1 MSYLGLHKYDLI
13 LVIEYFVE
21 DQMSEKLIE
30 CVPNFSEG
38 QRPEIIKQIT
48 DEIEKIEGVKLLDV
62 DPGFDMNRTVV
73 TFIGTPDG
81 VKEAAFNAI
90 KKATELI
97 DMSKHKGT
105 HPRMG
110 ATDVCPFVPITGV
123 TEEEC
128 IALSKEVAKRVGEEL
143 GISVYLYEKSAS
155 SPERINLAKIR
166 QGEYEG
172 LENKLKDSKWK
183 PDFGPA
189 VFNAKSGATV
199 IGVREFL
206 IAYNI
211 NLNTR
216 EEKYATDIAF
226 ELREKGRS
234 ARKGGNGP
242 FYFKSEEIL
251 KYQKGSYPCGSCEYI
266 GKTIEET
273 IQHCKEVHNYDLAEL
288 LDLNGIDV
296 KHPEGQSVKIPGK
309 FKHCKAIGWM
319 VPKYDRAQISINLT
333 NYKVTSMHHVFDE
346 ACRLAQ
352 ERGLRVTGSEIVG
365 MVPYPALLETGK
377 YFLRKQHRSVGVPVR
392 DILNTAV
399 QSLGLNDVSEF
410 KIDERVLGLPKNLD
424 TALVEMKLTDFVDE
438 VSRETPAP
446 GGGSIAA
453 FSGALGAALASM
465 VSNLT
470 VFKRGSSPEAD
481 EILNQAA
488 ERCQQIKDALV
499 RAVDEDTNAFND
511 YMNARRL
518 PNKTQEEKK
527 IREEA
532 MQNGLKN
539 AVRVPLNTAKLSYEA
554 IEIADKVAR
563 YGNPNSITDVGVGAQ
578 SAYTGVLGGI
588 YNVLINLKDIKDE
601 SFVTEMRKE
610 CSELK
615 SKAQNKLKQVLE
627 FVESKL

>member
-1 MSYLGLHKYDLI
+1 MN
-13 LVIEYFVE
+13 E
-21 DQMSEKLIE
+21 QLIE

-48 DEIEKIEGVKLLDV
+48 DEIGKVEGVKLLDV
-62 DPGFDMNRTVV
+62 DPGYDMNRTVV
-73 TFIGTPDG
+73 TFIGNAKG
-81 VKEAAFNAI
+81 VKEAAFNSI
-90 KKATELI
+90 KKAAELI
-97 DMSKHKGT
+97 DMSKHKGS

-110 ATDVCPFVPITGV
+110 STDVCPFVPVSGIT
-123 TEEEC
+123 TEEC
-128 IALSKEVAKRVGEEL
+128 IELSREVAKRVGEEL
-143 GISVYLYEKSAS
+143 GIPVYLYEKSAAK
-155 SPERINLAKIR
+155 PERENLAKIR
-166 QGEYEG
+166 QGEYEA
-172 LENKLKDSKWK
+172 LEEKLKKPEWK
-183 PDFGPA
+183 PDFGP
-189 VFNAKSGATV
+189 VKFNAKAGGTV

-234 ARKGGNGP
+234 ARTGGNGP
-242 FYFKSEEIL
+242 FYFKSNDIL
-251 KYQKGSYPCGSCEYI
+251 KYEAGSYPSGLDDFV
-266 GKTIEET
+266 GKTIDET
-273 IQHCKEVHNYDLAEL
+273 IKYCKQKFNFDLAEL
-288 LDLNGIDV
+288 LDLNGIDP
-296 KHPEGQSVKIPGK
+296 KKPEGQSVKIPGK
-309 FKHCKAIGWM
+309 FKYCKAIGWS
-319 VPKYDRAQISINLT
+319 VPKYDRVQISINLT

-346 ACRLAQ
+346 TEKLAA

-377 YFLRKQHRSVGVPVR
+377 HYLRKQHRSTGIPIR

-453 FSGALGAALASM
+453 LAGALGAALSSM
-465 VSNLT
+465 VANLT
-470 VFKRGSSPEAD
+470 ANKRGSDPETD
-481 EILNQAA
+481 KILNEAA
-488 ERCQQIKDALV
+488 NKCQEIKNILV
-499 RAVDEDTNAFND
+499 KAVDDDTNAFND
-511 YMNARRL
+511 YMTARRL
-518 PNKTQEEKK
+518 PNKTAEEKK
-527 IREEA
+527 VREEA
-532 MQNGLKN
+532 MQNGLKQ
-539 AVRVPLNTAKLSYEA
+539 AVRVPLNTAQFSYEA
-554 IEIADKVAR
+554 IEIAQTVAK

-601 SFVTEMRKE
+601 KFNSEMRNT
-610 CSELK
+610 CAELK
-615 SKAQNKLKQVLE
+615 DKAQKRLKEVLQ
-627 FVESKL
+627 FVEGKL